1 LCRVLVLEGREFCII
16 INLACSFRP
25 SSIHQHLRPPHSIV
39 SSSSIAI
46 KFSCRSQANY
56 NARWSLSLAR
66 PQGGLQKFLESRNS
80 LSLLKG
86 SCLSSMCAC
95 VSRAVPTF
103 FIFTAYSYTR
113 YTEKSC
119 FGFYT
124 LEKSPAG
131 GYVHI
136 HGVFVYSGGKCATL
150 VRWTSHAGGRFYNI
164 PAGHC
169 KRFQHTNFFPRTA
182 NVPCIYIVSNAYYK
196 IYFRHILTQRIHKSN
211 RRYCQ
216 NKRHI

>member
-39 SSSSIAI
+39 YIMSSSSIAI

-131 GYVHI
+131 GYMCIYMVYLCIVEENVRHLCA
-136 HGVFVYSGGKCATL
+136 GRAMQVDVFT
-150 VRWTSHAGGRFYNI
+150 TS
-164 PAGHC
+164 
-169 KRFQHTNFFPRTA
+169 PRGIA
-182 NVPCIYIVSNAYYK
+182 NVFSTPTFFLERQMSRAYI
-196 IYFRHILTQRIHKSN
+196 
-211 RRYCQ
+211 
-216 NKRHI
+216 

>member
-1 LCRVLVLEGREFCII
+1 M
-16 INLACSFRP
+16 
-25 SSIHQHLRPPHSIV
+25 
-39 SSSSIAI
+39 
-46 KFSCRSQANY
+46 
-56 NARWSLSLAR
+56 
-66 PQGGLQKFLESRNS
+66 QKFLESRNS

-136 HGVFVYSGGKCATL
+136 YMVYLCSAGENVRHLCAGRAMQVDVFT
-150 VRWTSHAGGRFYNI
+150 TSPRGIANVFST
-164 PAGHC
+164 P
-169 KRFQHTNFFPRTA
+169 TFFLERQ

-196 IYFRHILTQRIHKSN
+196 IYFRHICTQRIHESN
-211 RRYCQ
+211 KRYCQ